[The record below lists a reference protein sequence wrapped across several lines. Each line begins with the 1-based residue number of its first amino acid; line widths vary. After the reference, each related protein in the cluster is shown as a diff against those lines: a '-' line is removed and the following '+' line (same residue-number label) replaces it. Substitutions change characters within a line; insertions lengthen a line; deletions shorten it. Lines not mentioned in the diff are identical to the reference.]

1 VAELLLIEDDA
12 DIRTALIRALD
23 QRGHATRSVGTGM
36 DGLQGAI
43 DHTPDVVL
51 LDLGLPDVDGRTLL
65 TMLRAVSQVP
75 VIVLTARDDESEVVR
90 VLNAG
95 ADDYIVKPFASE
107 HLDARIRALL
117 RRSGSTHTD
126 GPLVVGDLRVDVRT
140 REVWL
145 ANEPLDLSRKEFD
158 LLALLASRPGEVVS
172 KRALQAEIWH
182 QPYGGADKTLDVHLS
197 WLRRKLGETAQAP
210 RYLHSVRG
218 VGVKLLAPG
227 A

>member
-1 VAELLLIEDDA
+1 MAELLLIEDDA

-23 QRGHATRSVGTGM
+23 QRGHATRSVSNGM

-95 ADDYIVKPFASE
+95 AAKSVPPANQVWNAHE
-107 HLDARIRALL
+107 W
-117 RRSGSTHTD
+117 
-126 GPLVVGDLRVDVRT
+126 DVR
-140 REVWL
+140 
-145 ANEPLDLSRKEFD
+145 
-158 LLALLASRPGEVVS
+158 
-172 KRALQAEIWH
+172 
-182 QPYGGADKTLDVHLS
+182 
-197 WLRRKLGETAQAP
+197 
-210 RYLHSVRG
+210 
-218 VGVKLLAPG
+218 
-227 A
+227 